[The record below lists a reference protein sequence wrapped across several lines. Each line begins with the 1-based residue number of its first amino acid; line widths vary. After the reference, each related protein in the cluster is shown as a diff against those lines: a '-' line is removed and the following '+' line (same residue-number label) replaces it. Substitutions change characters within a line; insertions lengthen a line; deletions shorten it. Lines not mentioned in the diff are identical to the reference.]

1 MIDPRLKGKV
11 ALITGANHGIGAATA
26 LALGKQGVKIFAS
39 FFRPP
44 CQYSEAE
51 LERAEK
57 AGIGGDVLY
66 RAMQQKPISQL
77 VNQFRDTEMTISA
90 LEMDLTDET
99 NISKLFDVCEEELG
113 PVDILINN
121 HTHCVLETFDP
132 EQTSRDESG
141 IFLATAA
148 NIDAHFVI
156 NSRAYALMMQAY
168 LNQYLENDLSWGR
181 IVNTSTDAAHCHP
194 LNISYAAS
202 KHAIESYSRSAACEL
217 GKYGITVNVI
227 APGPVQTG
235 YIYRR
240 MKKRLQ
246 NLHPCGESASLKMW
260 LMSQFSSVLNR
271 RDGSQDSCC
280 MLVVA
285 IEFPNKYVAYFWLV
299 NYSKTRK

>member
-1 MIDPRLKGKV
+1 MINPQLKGKV

-26 LALGKQGVKIFAS
+26 LALGKQGVKVFAS

-44 CQYSEAE
+44 CRYSEAE
-51 LERAEK
+51 LRRAEA
-57 AGIGGDVLY
+57 AGVGGDVFY
-66 RAMQQKPISQL
+66 QAMQQKPIFEL
-77 VNQFRDTEMTISA
+77 VSQFRDGGMTLSV
-90 LEMDLTDET
+90 LEVDLADET
-99 NISKLFDVCEEELG
+99 NISKLFDTCEEELG

-132 EQTSRDESG
+132 EQTSTEGSG
-141 IFLATAA
+141 IFLSTAA

-168 LNQYLENDLSWGR
+168 LNQYLKNGLNWGR

-202 KHAIESYSRSAACEL
+202 KHAIESYSHSAACEL

-235 YIYRR
+235 YILPEDEEALAKSTPLGRVGKPEDVADVTVFLCSEQARWLTGQLLYVGGGYRIP
-240 MKKRLQ
+240 Q
-246 NLHPCGESASLKMW
+246 
-260 LMSQFSSVLNR
+260 
-271 RDGSQDSCC
+271 
-280 MLVVA
+280 
-285 IEFPNKYVAYFWLV
+285 
-299 NYSKTRK
+299 